1 MAGIWADDTRAASQI
16 NHDMDVRVDCVKCLL
31 GTIPTED
38 VNREGL
44 QETPKRVAKM
54 YEELFAGYEMDYHKI
69 LAKQFTVDGKPSEIT
84 VSDIQFYSMCEHH
97 IMPFFGTIS
106 ISYIPKEGG
115 KVVGL
120 SKLAR
125 LVECFARRLQ
135 IQERLGKQICDALVE
150 CLDPACVKVVIKAEH
165 TCMTAR
171 GINKPGSQT
180 TTTTIYNPQRDVLA
194 KALNFGSIYG
204 SGNKSLS
211 ETAPRHAGVE
221 ANFGEGE

>member
-1 MAGIWADDTRAASQI
+1 MAEIWADNRRDEYAIDSAMERRKMSAK
-16 NHDMDVRVDCVKCLL
+16 MLL
-31 GTIPTED
+31 ESIPGED
-38 VNREGL
+38 AEREGL

-69 LAKQFTVDGKPSEIT
+69 LSKQFTVDGDPSEIT

-97 IMPFFGTIS
+97 IMPFFGTIA
-106 ISYIPKEGG
+106 ISYMPKKGG

-150 CLDPACVKVVIKAEH
+150 CLDPEMVQVKITAEH

-171 GINKPGSQT
+171 GINKPGSK
-180 TTTTIYNPQRDVLA
+180 TTTITSYAAPLCAGDT
-194 KALNFGSIYG
+194 FDFD
-204 SGNKSLS
+204 
-211 ETAPRHAGVE
+211 TAARQE
-221 ANFGEGE
+221 D

>member
-1 MAGIWADDTRAASQI
+1 MAEIWSDNKRPIVGVDQDIFTRQSA
-16 NHDMDVRVDCVKCLL
+16 VKILL
-31 GTIPTED
+31 DSIPTED
-38 VNREGL
+38 ANREGL
-44 QETPKRVAKM
+44 LETPKRVAKM

-69 LAKQFTVDGKPSEIT
+69 LSKQFTVDGKPSEIT
-84 VSDIQFYSMCEHH
+84 VGDIQFYSMCEHH
-97 IMPFFGTIS
+97 IMPFFGTVS
-106 ISYIPKEGG
+106 ITYIPKEGG

-150 CLDPACVKVVIKAEH
+150 CLDPKGVRVEITAEH

-180 TTTTIYNPQRDVLA
+180 TTITT
-194 KALNFGSIYG
+194 YG
-204 SGNKSLS
+204 
-211 ETAPRHAGVE
+211 E
-221 ANFGEGE
+221 F

>member
-1 MAGIWADDTRAASQI
+1 MAEIWSDDKRPAAGVDQDIFTRQSA
-16 NHDMDVRVDCVKCLL
+16 VKLL
-31 GTIPTED
+31 LQTIPTED
-38 VNREGL
+38 TEREGL
-44 QETPKRVAKM
+44 LETPKRVAKM

-69 LAKQFTVDGKPSEIT
+69 LSKQFTVDGKPSEIT
-84 VSDIQFYSMCEHH
+84 VGDIQFYSTCEHH
-97 IMPFFGTIS
+97 IMPFFGTVS
-106 ISYIPKEGG
+106 IMYIPKEGG

-150 CLDPACVKVVIKAEH
+150 CLDPKGVRVEITAEH

-180 TTTTIYNPQRDVLA
+180 TTVTT
-194 KALNFGSIYG
+194 YG
-204 SGNKSLS
+204 
-211 ETAPRHAGVE
+211 E
-221 ANFGEGE
+221 F

>member
-1 MAGIWADDTRAASQI
+1 MAEIWADDRRDPKAQGYDIAKRE
-16 NHDMDVRVDCVKCLL
+16 DAVYALL

-38 VNREGL
+38 ADREGL

-69 LAKQFTVDGKPSEIT
+69 LSKQFTVDGEPSEIT
-84 VSDIQFYSMCEHH
+84 VKDIQFYSMCEHH
-97 IMPFFGTIS
+97 IMPFFGTVS
-106 ISYIPKEGG
+106 ITYKPKKGG

-135 IQERLGKQICDALVE
+135 IQERLGKQICDALAECMDPKYVTVE
-150 CLDPACVKVVIKAEH
+150 ITAEH

-180 TTTTIYNPQRDVLA
+180 TTITTYV
-194 KALNFGSIYG
+194 
-204 SGNKSLS
+204 
-211 ETAPRHAGVE
+211 
-221 ANFGEGE
+221 GE

>member
-1 MAGIWADDTRAASQI
+1 MAEIWSDDKRPAAGVDQDIFTRQSA
-16 NHDMDVRVDCVKCLL
+16 VKILL
-31 GTIPTED
+31 RSIPTED
-38 VNREGL
+38 AGREGL
-44 QETPKRVAKM
+44 LETPKRVAKM

-69 LAKQFTVDGKPSEIT
+69 LSKQFTVDGKPSEIT
-84 VSDIQFYSMCEHH
+84 VGDIQFYSMCEHH
-97 IMPFFGTIS
+97 IMPFFGTVS
-106 ISYIPKEGG
+106 ITYIPKEGG

-150 CLDPACVKVVIKAEH
+150 CLDPKGVRVEITAEH

-180 TTTTIYNPQRDVLA
+180 TTITT
-194 KALNFGSIYG
+194 YG
-204 SGNKSLS
+204 
-211 ETAPRHAGVE
+211 E
-221 ANFGEGE
+221 F

>member
-1 MAGIWADDTRAASQI
+1 MTDIWTEDDRRIPEEVEFDIHS
-16 NHDMDVRVDCVKCLL
+16 RESCVIGLL
-31 GTIPTED
+31 DSIPTED
-38 VNREGL
+38 AEREGL
-44 QETPKRVAKM
+44 LETPKRVAKM

-69 LAKQFTVDGKPSEIT
+69 LSKQFTVDGKPSTIEVKGIN
-84 VSDIQFYSMCEHH
+84 FYSMCEHH
-97 IMPFFGTIS
+97 IMPFFGTVS
-106 ISYIPKEGG
+106 ITYIPKEGG

-150 CLDPACVKVVIKAEH
+150 CLDPKGVRVEITAEH

-180 TTTTIYNPQRDVLA
+180 TTITT
-194 KALNFGSIYG
+194 YG
-204 SGNKSLS
+204 
-211 ETAPRHAGVE
+211 E
-221 ANFGEGE
+221 F

>member
-1 MAGIWADDTRAASQI
+1 MADIWADDKRIPAEVESDIDYRQAGVL
-16 NHDMDVRVDCVKCLL
+16 NLL
-31 GTIPTED
+31 SSIPGED
-38 VNREGL
+38 VDREGL
-44 QETPKRVAKM
+44 QETPSRVAKM

-69 LAKQFTVDGKPSEIT
+69 LAKQFTVDGDPSEIT

-106 ISYIPKEGG
+106 ISYMPKKGG

-150 CLDPACVKVVIKAEH
+150 CLDPDCVKVIIKAEH

-180 TTTTIYNPQRDVLA
+180 TTVTTYKFA
-194 KALNFGSIYG
+194 K
-204 SGNKSLS
+204 
-211 ETAPRHAGVE
+211 ED
-221 ANFGEGE
+221 

>member
-1 MAGIWADDTRAASQI
+1 MADIWADERRTEEQGDYAI
-16 NHDMDVRVDCVKCLL
+16 KVRKDCVKCLL
-31 GTIPTED
+31 ATIPGED
-38 VNREGL
+38 ADREGL

-69 LAKQFTVDGKPSEIT
+69 LSKQFTVDGEPSEIT

-97 IMPFFGTIS
+97 IMPFFGTVS
-106 ISYIPKEGG
+106 ITYVPKEGG

-150 CLDPACVKVVIKAEH
+150 CLDPAHVQVEIKAEH

-180 TTTTIYNPQRDVLA
+180 TTVTTYNCGYNIPL
-194 KALNFGSIYG
+194 
-204 SGNKSLS
+204 
-211 ETAPRHAGVE
+211 
-221 ANFGEGE
+221 

>member
-1 MAGIWADDTRAASQI
+1 MAEIW
-16 NHDMDVRVDCVKCLL
+16 VDNRRDEYAIDSAMERRKMSAKMLL
-31 GTIPTED
+31 ESIPGED
-38 VNREGL
+38 AEREGL

-69 LAKQFTVDGKPSEIT
+69 LSKQFTVDGKPSTIE
-84 VSDIQFYSMCEHH
+84 VKDINFYSMCEHH
-97 IMPFFGTIS
+97 IMPFFGTID
-106 ISYIPKEGG
+106 ITYRPKEGG

-150 CLDPACVKVVIKAEH
+150 CLDPEMVQVKITAEH

-171 GINKPGSQT
+171 GINKPGSK
-180 TTTTIYNPQRDVLA
+180 TTTITSY
-194 KALNFGSIYG
+194 
-204 SGNKSLS
+204 
-211 ETAPRHAGVE
+211 TAPTCVGDTFDFDTAARQE
-221 ANFGEGE
+221 D

>member
-1 MAGIWADDTRAASQI
+1 MADIWADERRDEATIDSAMERRKMSI
-16 NHDMDVRVDCVKCLL
+16 KTLL
-31 GTIPTED
+31 ESIPTED
-38 VNREGL
+38 AEREGL

-69 LAKQFTVDGKPSEIT
+69 LAKQFTVDGDPSEIT

-106 ISYIPKEGG
+106 ISYIPKKGG

-180 TTTTIYNPQRDVLA
+180 TTTTIYNSEENIPEVVL
-194 KALNFGSIYG
+194 
-204 SGNKSLS
+204 
-211 ETAPRHAGVE
+211 RHAGVE

>member
-1 MAGIWADDTRAASQI
+1 MADIWVGNTRTDAQV
-16 NHDMDVRVDCVKCLL
+16 NHDMDVRMDCVKCLL
-31 GTIPTED
+31 VTIPTED
-38 VNREGL
+38 ADREGL
-44 QETPKRVAKM
+44 LETPKRVAKM

-69 LAKQFTVDGKPSEIT
+69 LSKQFTVDGKPSDIMVE
-84 VSDIQFYSMCEHH
+84 DIQFYSMCEHH
-97 IMPFFGTIS
+97 IMPFFGTIN
-106 ISYIPKEGG
+106 IHYKPKKGG

-150 CLDPACVKVVIKAEH
+150 CLDPECVEVKIIAEH

-171 GINKPGSQT
+171 GINKPGS
-180 TTTTIYNPQRDVLA
+180 TTTTITTYFADENIPEVVLQH
-194 KALNFGSIYG
+194 
-204 SGNKSLS
+204 
-211 ETAPRHAGVE
+211 TGVE

>member
-1 MAGIWADDTRAASQI
+1 MADIWADEVRTDDRVNYDTA
-16 NHDMDVRVDCVKCLL
+16 VRENAVKQLL
-31 GTIPTED
+31 RSIPTED
-38 VNREGL
+38 ADREGL
-44 QETPKRVAKM
+44 LETPKRVAKM

-69 LAKQFTVDGKPSEIT
+69 LSKQFTVDGEPSEIT

-106 ISYIPKEGG
+106 ISYMPKKGG

-150 CLDPACVKVVIKAEH
+150 CLDPACVKVIIKAEH

-180 TTTTIYNPQRDVLA
+180 TTTTIYNSEENIPEIVL
-194 KALNFGSIYG
+194 
-204 SGNKSLS
+204 
-211 ETAPRHAGVE
+211 RHVGVE

>member
-1 MAGIWADDTRAASQI
+1 MAEIWADNRRDEYAIDSAMERRKMSAK
-16 NHDMDVRVDCVKCLL
+16 MLL
-31 GTIPTED
+31 ESIPGED
-38 VNREGL
+38 AEREGL

-69 LAKQFTVDGKPSEIT
+69 LSKQFTVDGKPSTIE
-84 VSDIQFYSMCEHH
+84 VKDINFYSMCEHH
-97 IMPFFGTIS
+97 IMPFFGTID
-106 ISYIPKEGG
+106 IAYQPKVGG

-150 CLDPACVKVVIKAEH
+150 CLDPEMVQVKITAEH

-171 GINKPGSQT
+171 GINKPGSK
-180 TTTTIYNPQRDVLA
+180 TTTITSYAVPPCAGDT
-194 KALNFGSIYG
+194 FDFD
-204 SGNKSLS
+204 
-211 ETAPRHAGVE
+211 TAARQE
-221 ANFGEGE
+221 D